1 VTVVVVGAGLAG
13 LAAAWE
19 LRHAGADVSVLESDR
34 RPGGVVVTE
43 RRDGFIVEGGPDGFL
58 AAESDI
64 QTLARELGLRLVDQT
79 VKGSM
84 LWTGERLESLGEG
97 QAADLLGIQVHTD
110 VGAQQAAPL
119 RYAFKSFAGGM
130 GEVTETLAER
140 LGEAVRTAQGVAG
153 LAPGRGGRGGR
164 GRRGWRIS
172 ITGGS
177 AVEAEAVIFA
187 VPAWVAARLLA
198 AAGAPG
204 ARELE
209 QGVVYH
215 PSVTVSLAYRAEQL
229 PGTLAGTGFVSAG
242 DVGGAVRACSYAWR
256 KYPGRAPEG
265 HALLRA
271 FVGPVDG
278 DPAAVAHAE
287 LAEILGVKGQPLWS
301 RAFHWVRGL
310 PRYKPGHATRVAAVR
325 ERLGRLAPID
335 VAGAGFD
342 GAGVS
347 ACVKSGREAAKR
359 MVRRLDG

>member
-1 VTVVVVGAGLAG
+1 MTVVVVGAGLAG

-19 LRHAGADVSVLESDR
+19 LRHAGADVSVLESER

-43 RRDGFIVEGGPDGFL
+43 RRDKFLVEGGPDGFL

-84 LWTGERLESLGEG
+84 LWTGKRLEPLGEG
-97 QAADLLGIQVHTD
+97 EAADLLGIQV
-110 VGAQQAAPL
+110 AADDAL
-119 RYAFKSFAGGM
+119 RSGFRSLAGGM
-130 GEVTETLAER
+130 GEVPEALAAR
-140 LGEAVRTAQGVAG
+140 LGAAVRTAQGVAG
-153 LAPGRGGRGGR
+153 LAPGRS
-164 GRRGWRIS
+164 GWRIS

-177 AVEAEAVIFA
+177 AVEAEAVILA
-187 VPAWVAARLLA
+187 VPAWVAVRLLA

-209 QGVVYH
+209 QGVVYY

-229 PGTLAGTGFVSAG
+229 PGTLAGTGFVSAASV
-242 DVGGAVRACSYAWR
+242 DGAVRACSYAWR
-256 KYPGRAPEG
+256 KYPERAPEG
-265 HALLRA
+265 YALLRA

-278 DPAAVAHAE
+278 EPASVAHTE
-287 LAEILGVKGQPLWS
+287 LAQILGVKGPPLWS
-301 RAFHWVRGL
+301 RAFYWVRGL
-310 PRYKPGHATRVAAVR
+310 PRYRPGHAGHVAAIR

-347 ACVKSGREAAKR
+347 AVVRSGREVAKR
-359 MVRRLDG
+359 LLRRLGG